1 MTRNEVLYK
10 VIEIVNEHKSD
21 KAPNVTEN
29 TRLTNDL
36 GMDSLDIAEAG
47 VHIET
52 KLAVR
57 FDNEDYDNIKFKNM
71 SVNDLVNCVCKKLN
85 IPVNNTEK
93 KSNLKLNVL
102 YPIIAC
108 LLFAGCDL
116 IENKKNVV
124 VVPGK
129 NKIVV
134 KDVKD
139 GQERIFFTNKS
150 DNRFQ
155 YLNVGDTIN
164 VCKRTGYDNYN
175 YYKVLNDDNN
185 AASVDKRDLHIAQEK
200 FKFDSIK
207 NKMLMDNNAQ
217 NKR

>member
-21 KAPNVTEN
+21 KAQNVTEN

-85 IPVNNTEK
+85 IPVNNAEK
-93 KSNLKLNVL
+93 KSNLKLNML

-108 LLFAGCDL
+108 MLFAGCTIYED
-116 IENKKNVV
+116 EKNVV

-139 GQERIFFTNKS
+139 GQERIFFTNEN

-155 YLNVGDTIN
+155 YLHAGDTVN
-164 VCKRTGYDNYN
+164 VWRKSGN
-175 YYKVLNDDNN
+175 YYCDKIFNDDGNDVN
-185 AASVDKRDLHIAQEK
+185 IDRQYLRAANQRHQ
-200 FKFDSIK
+200 FDSIK
-207 NKMLMDNNAQ
+207 NKMLMDSVAQ